1 MPLSRYIRYFK
12 RRTKRRILNL
22 LSLEFGDTPLS
33 GISLVRGLVFI
44 FLSSVCQSTSYC
56 EQNGSRDPVLA
67 RVQAYSARWGE

>member
-33 GISLVRGLVFI
+33 GISLMLT
-44 FLSSVCQSTSYC
+44 L
-56 EQNGSRDPVLA
+56 
-67 RVQAYSARWGE
+67 WG